1 MSRNNDRVLKKVITV
16 NAELNGA
23 SQTAE
28 HFNNDRYYHKYEVN
42 YWELTP
48 TINSVLFDNITL
60 RDRTC
65 TILHQM
71 RRQNVLLKAWPAAL
85 MNKANKKGECNDCE
99 SVLMLNT
106 LRWWHNK
113 NNGKLPTLNEIS
125 ALDTVRNV
133 TQAEL
138 PKIPPLRFVE
148 ALKSKTPFTN
158 GLFKLFGVLFCQWTR
173 ATRLSVSM
181 PDGLNESKLEKTRT
195 ENLRL

>member
-71 RRQNVLLKAWPAAL
+71 RR
-85 MNKANKKGECNDCE
+85 
-99 SVLMLNT
+99 
-106 LRWWHNK
+106 
-113 NNGKLPTLNEIS
+113 
-125 ALDTVRNV
+125 
-133 TQAEL
+133 
-138 PKIPPLRFVE
+138 
-148 ALKSKTPFTN
+148 
-158 GLFKLFGVLFCQWTR
+158 
-173 ATRLSVSM
+173 
-181 PDGLNESKLEKTRT
+181 
-195 ENLRL
+195 